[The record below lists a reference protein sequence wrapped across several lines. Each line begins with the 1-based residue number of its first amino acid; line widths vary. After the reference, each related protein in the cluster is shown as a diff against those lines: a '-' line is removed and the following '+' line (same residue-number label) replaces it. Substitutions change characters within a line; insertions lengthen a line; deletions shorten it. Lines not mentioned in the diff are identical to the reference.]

1 MTSPRIEINLRK
13 IAHNAR
19 TLVDLYGSNG
29 IAVSGVTKAVCG
41 HHEIADIL
49 IKNGIETLADS
60 QLSNIEQMRKKGIK
74 AHFLLLRCPMLS
86 QTEQVI
92 NTADCSLNSE
102 IIVLKSLSKHALK
115 LGVIHQVIL
124 MIELGDLREGLMPND
139 LDKTI
144 TELLKLKGLELTG
157 LGTNLACMGGIIPN
171 ESKMNEL
178 SAIAM
183 RVEKKFGIQLKVISG
198 GNSANH
204 HWFMHTTDVGQVN
217 DLRLGESI
225 FLGCETVCRKPIPGL
240 FTDAFELVA
249 ETIEV
254 HSKPSLPFGTTGQ
267 NSAGDQ
273 PLFKDKG
280 TMKRALL
287 GIGQQD
293 VMISNITPQANI
305 DVLSASSDHILID
318 THEQD
323 FSVGQEV
330 RFSINYSA
338 LLSLMTS
345 PYVTK
350 LMVDIP

>member
-41 HHEIADIL
+41 HYEIADL
-49 IKNGIETLADS
+49 LSKNGIKTLADS
-60 QLSNIEQMRKKGIK
+60 QLSNIDQMRKKGIK
-74 AHFLLLRCPMLS
+74 AHFLLLRSPMLS
-86 QTEQVI
+86 QTEQVVG
-92 NTADCSLNSE
+92 TADCSLNSE
-102 IIVLKSLSKHALK
+102 TIVLKSLSKYALK
-115 LGVIHQVIL
+115 LGVIHQVVL
-124 MIELGDLREGLMPND
+124 MIELGDLREGLMPDD

-157 LGTNLACMGGIIPN
+157 LGTNLACMGGVIPN

-178 SAIAM
+178 SAIAI
-183 RVEKKFGIQLKVISG
+183 RVEKKFGIRLKVISG
-198 GNSANH
+198 GNSANY
-204 HWFMHTTDVGQVN
+204 HWFMHTPEVGRVN

-225 FLGCETVCRKPIPGL
+225 FLGCETVSRKPIPGL
-240 FTDAFELVA
+240 FTDAFELVTEA
-249 ETIEV
+249 IEV
-254 HSKPSLPFGTTGQ
+254 QSKPSLPFGTTGQ

-293 VMISNITPQANI
+293 VMISNITPQSDI

-323 FSVGQEV
+323 FNVGQEV

-350 LMVDIP
+350 LMVE